1 MKNNLFFVFIFSA
14 IMFFEFFQIEPIF
27 ADSLNWCRITEE
39 NTYLYKSAN
48 LEQENNVLF
57 KLPVSYFAIILDD
70 ADSFYKVSY
79 KQEVGYVKKENVT
92 CVYSTP
98 TTPFPVDITFKA
110 NDITSISILDTPSV
124 NGNYLGSILC
134 GSYAEFYGEVAGDE
148 AIKNLGNTWF
158 YMSYTQNDKQILG
171 YVYAPLTTN
180 LTPIK
185 ENLEQVSLTPV
196 STTPK
201 QIILS
206 PELLDSNNIFIIG
219 ALCLVGIILILAIFV
234 PLKKLKYKQNH
245 RVIKVP
251 TNDKDFDF

>member
-1 MKNNLFFVFIFSA
+1 MIYFIS
-14 IMFFEFFQIEPIF
+14 IIF
-27 ADSLNWCRITEE
+27 
-39 NTYLYKSAN
+39 
-48 LEQENNVLF
+48 
-57 KLPVSYFAIILDD
+57 IINYISSIYN
-70 ADSFYKVSY
+70 SFYKVSY

-158 YMSYTQNDKQILG
+158 YISYTQNDKQILG
-171 YVYAPLTTN
+171 YVYAPLTSN

-185 ENLEQVSLTPV
+185 ENLETY
-196 STTPK
+196 
-201 QIILS
+201 
-206 PELLDSNNIFIIG
+206 ELLKNYDVEIRNLYDWINN
-219 ALCLVGIILILAIFV
+219 
-234 PLKKLKYKQNH
+234 
-245 RVIKVP
+245 
-251 TNDKDFDF
+251 T